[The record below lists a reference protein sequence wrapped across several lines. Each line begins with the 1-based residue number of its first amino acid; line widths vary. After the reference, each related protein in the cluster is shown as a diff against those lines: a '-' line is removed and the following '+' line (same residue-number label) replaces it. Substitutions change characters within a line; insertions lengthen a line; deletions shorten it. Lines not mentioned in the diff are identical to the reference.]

1 MLETATPG
9 RDTKGRT
16 TQYEKNGGYQKA
28 MDGFNSLD
36 VRNIRDLPNG
46 KGKVG
51 ELPDG
56 RTINVRNGSSEG
68 SPTLEILEG
77 KNKIKIRYK

>member
-36 VRNIRDLPNG
+36 VRNI
-46 KGKVG
+46 
-51 ELPDG
+51 
-56 RTINVRNGSSEG
+56 NVRNGSSEG